1 MPHALD
7 PSVAERGESLYSL
20 ESYLF
25 SHVTQTCQTTGMLSA
40 FDFFCIIIW
49 KANRAKSKIA
59 RRLLTATGTATLEDA
74 VRIVTTTLAATPDPR
89 ERFDLLVDR
98 WGLRLPMATAVLT
111 VLYPNEFSVYDYRV
125 CAVLADKCG
134 VPGLDTLG
142 NVVNSDHRWEGYQ
155 KFLGAVRDAAP
166 GRPLRSAD
174 RALWGTSFASDL
186 DLDIASAFGPS
197 DSPVTRPQPDPAGP

>member
-1 MPHALD
+1 MPHTLD
-7 PSVAERGESLYSL
+7 PSAAKRGESLYSL

-25 SHVTQTCQTTGMLSA
+25 SHVTQTFHANGWLSA
-40 FDFFCIIIW
+40 FDFFCIVIW

-59 RRLLTATGTATLEDA
+59 RRLLATTGAKTLEDA
-74 VRIVTTTLAATPDPR
+74 VSLVTSTLAATPDPR

-98 WGLRLPMATAVLT
+98 WGLRLPMATAVLA

-125 CAVLADKCG
+125 CAVLAHECG
-134 VPGLDTLG
+134 VTGLDKLG

-155 KFLGAVRDAAP
+155 AFLGAVRDAAP
-166 GRPLRSAD
+166 GRSLRSAD

-186 DLDIASAFGPS
+186 DRDIASTFNPS
-197 DSPVTRPQPDPAGP
+197 ESPVARPQTHRPGP